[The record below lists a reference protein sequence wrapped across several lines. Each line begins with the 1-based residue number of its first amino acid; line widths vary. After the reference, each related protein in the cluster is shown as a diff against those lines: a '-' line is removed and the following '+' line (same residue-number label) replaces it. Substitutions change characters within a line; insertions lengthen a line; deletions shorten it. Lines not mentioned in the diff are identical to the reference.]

1 MLSFNKGKPFCILRG
16 GKKDGKI
23 LMIHDNVDKE
33 SNYKYNDKKLKKLH
47 NYQLEQLKD
56 ALTTDDDKYLN
67 GKTKNIYN
75 KIKNNG
81 DLGKHYK
88 MDDSMFK
95 IYPTQDKDQ
104 RDSIYITGPSGSGK
118 STFISQFIE
127 EYIKLYP
134 KRPVVLFS
142 NKFQDKALD
151 KFRPMR
157 IPLNFDLVEDP
168 IELEELEKSLVIF
181 DDIDQITNKQIREA
195 VFNLRDRILEEG
207 RSKGISICTVA
218 HQITN
223 YKESR
228 ICLNEADYVVFFC
241 KSGAKYQ
248 INYFLKNYG
257 GLDKEQIDT
266 VMNLPSRAVVLH
278 KRYPMCVIYQN
289 GCMVL

>member
-1 MLSFNKGKPFCILRG
+1 MLSFKEGKPFCILRG

-23 LMIHDNVDKE
+23 LKIHDNIKKE
-33 SNYKYNDKKLKKLH
+33 SNYKCDEKKLKKLH

-56 ALTTDDDKYLN
+56 ALTMEDDKYLS
-67 GKTKNIYN
+67 GKTKNMYN

-88 MDDSMFK
+88 MDDSIFK

-104 RDSIYITGPSGSGK
+104 RDSIYITGPAGSGK

-134 KRPVVLFS
+134 KRSVVLFS
-142 NKFQDKALD
+142 NKSEDKALD
-151 KFRPMR
+151 KYKPLR
-157 IPLNFDLVEDP
+157 IPLNFDLVDDP
-168 IELEELEKSLVIF
+168 IELDELEKSLVIF

-195 VFNLRDRILEEG
+195 VFNLRDRCLEEG
-207 RSKGISICTVA
+207 RSKGISVCSVS

-223 YKESR
+223 YKASR
-228 ICLNEADYVVFFC
+228 ICLNEADYVVMFP

-257 GLDKEQIDT
+257 GLNKDQVNE
-266 VMNLPSRAVVLH
+266 VMNLPSRAITLH